1 MTNLIRSLM
10 PFPRMSFPRRFA
22 LCILFFVVVHAAIA
36 SPLVR
41 RTEFA
46 DNDFEHLALSIVP
59 FPTAGG
65 RPIAPVFPSE
75 SSLQESVSSSEILRL
90 CIHTLCLSP
99 EMNTAGKLEIKEST
113 GSHIEATD
121 AFLIGRVSFF
131 DKNERDKVV
140 NTVRN
145 HVKPEFKNSFDYVE
159 SAIVLLKG
167 MSRKYM
173 FEQCQGKVIWESYC
187 KARKAAGRNG
197 T

>member
-1 MTNLIRSLM
+1 M
-10 PFPRMSFPRRFA
+10 PFPRTSFPRLFA
-22 LCILFFVVVHAAIA
+22 LCILFFVMVHAAIA

-41 RTEFA
+41 RTVFT
-46 DNDFEHLALSIVP
+46 DDRVEHLALTIVR

-65 RPIAPVFPSE
+65 RPIAPEFPFE
-75 SSLQESVSSSEILRL
+75 SRLQESISSSEILRL

-99 EMNTAGKLEIKEST
+99 EVDTAGKLEIKEST
-113 GSHIEATD
+113 WSQIEATD
-121 AFLIGRVSFF
+121 ALTLGWVSFY
-131 DKNERDKVV
+131 DKRERDKVV
-140 NTVRN
+140 DTVRN